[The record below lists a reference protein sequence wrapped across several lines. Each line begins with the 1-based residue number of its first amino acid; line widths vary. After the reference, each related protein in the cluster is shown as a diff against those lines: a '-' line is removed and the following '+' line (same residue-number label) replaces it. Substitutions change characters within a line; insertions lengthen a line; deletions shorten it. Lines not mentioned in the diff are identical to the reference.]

1 MLKHL
6 QKAEDCRSFAEELRQ
21 DASFS
26 DPMTASDSNF
36 EHNLFGAFA
45 RSDEVVLGV
54 YRERSLIGL
63 FVFLLLDE
71 EKYAEMIV
79 GLSREETAYA
89 EIFDWLR
96 GRCAGFLV
104 DFVFNP
110 SNRLLRSFLE
120 RERADFDTEQLKMTL
135 SDISPA
141 STVDTSG
148 VEPLSE
154 KTMAQYLAMHN
165 KDMYWTGEKVA
176 AAPDHFR
183 TLVAL
188 DGDTVVGYLDVTNCF
203 DENEPYDLY
212 VKEEYRRRG
221 WGRRLLARA
230 IMLNRP
236 NAMMLLVE
244 VDNAPA
250 IRLYSDLGFAPVPGQ
265 NSLTAHWRLE

>member
-1 MLKHL
+1 M
-6 QKAEDCRSFAEELRQ
+6 
-21 DASFS
+21 
-26 DPMTASDSNF
+26 
-36 EHNLFGAFA
+36 
-45 RSDEVVLGV
+45 
-54 YRERSLIGL
+54 
-63 FVFLLLDE
+63 
-71 EKYAEMIV
+71 
-79 GLSREETAYA
+79 
-89 EIFDWLR
+89 
-96 GRCAGFLV
+96 
-104 DFVFNP
+104 FNP

-165 KDMYWTGEKVA
+165 KDMYWTGDKVA

-250 IRLYSDLGFAPVPGQ
+250 IRL
-265 NSLTAHWRLE
+265 